1 LTARQQQVLAVM
13 QDSLRRHGYP
23 PSLRELAQRLHVSIG
38 TIQDHLRA
46 LERKEVLQRRPLQA
60 RGVSLSAARAQA
72 TGGAVQEIPLVG
84 RVTAGAPVL
93 GEEASEGVIPVA
105 SAWAQGADLFF
116 LRVQGES
123 MVPTLHDG
131 DSLLVRRQERV
142 EHGTIAVALMA
153 GEVTVTRVGPRG
165 HALILTP
172 DNIERFPPR
181 RIAVGQSPRVCWAMH
196 LHGRHAAPHVSE
208 QER

>member
-1 LTARQQQVLAVM
+1 MPLTARQQQVLAVM

-46 LERKEVLQRRPLQA
+46 LERKEVLQRRPFQA
-60 RGVSLSAARAQA
+60 RGLSLSAAREQA
-72 TGGAVQEIPLVG
+72 TGGAVQEIPIVG

-93 GEEASEGVIPVA
+93 VEEAIEGVIPVA
-105 SAWAQGADLFF
+105 IAWAQGEDLFF

-131 DSLLVRRQERV
+131 DYLLVRRQERV
-142 EHGTIAVALMA
+142 EHGTIAVALIE
-153 GEVTVTRVGPRG
+153 GEVTVTRVVPRG
-165 HALILTP
+165 HDLILTP
-172 DNIERFPPR
+172 DNEAFPVLR
-181 RIAVGQSPRVCWAMH
+181 VNGRQQTVRILGKAVGLYRK
-196 LHGRHAAPHVSE
+196 L
-208 QER
+208 